1 MRKTIGI
8 LILLPALVS
17 FGCDGSGMPPMPT
30 APSSIIV
37 GAINGMPETTTEVM
51 ANIDSLSG
59 QELSNISNRI
69 SGVELRTIRGWLAA
83 RYPWQYYPEQ
93 SPVHP
98 VSSLWIP
105 NQYPTYYQ
113 TTLQNQQ
120 LNENGSGGDVLQY
133 NPNPSTSEH
142 NVWLRTYFSNGNR
155 PFFLL
160 YEHVFGTRF
169 NCNGCIVDMSNTMN
183 RQVFKDDIKFMF
195 ENVITRY
202 QNRYITVDGR
212 AVIYLWA
219 SSRFGGDFPGLLM
232 EVKEEYPVFFLASD
246 NIGSYPERGSED
258 YERIKELDGF
268 MAYTLG
274 GGRENYIKTVQSY
287 YRSSFR
293 WTNFLRAL
301 QSDTGKRYLFI
312 PTFQF
317 AYDDT
322 KVIGRSAPALY
333 AKNAEEVKYHFRLI
347 REGYNRGIYDNIG
360 PFVIYSELPEGGAV
374 IESQCGPDT
383 QDILGERFVG
393 CGTVRLDMLKDFSRG
408 L

>member
-1 MRKTIGI
+1 MKKIISI
-8 LILLPALVS
+8 LALVS
-17 FGCDGSGMPPMPT
+17 ALSLFSRDGSGISVIPVASQEDLLSDIPNR
-30 APSSIIV
+30 
-37 GAINGMPETTTEVM
+37 ING
-51 ANIDSLSG
+51 ID
-59 QELSNISNRI
+59 
-69 SGVELRTIRGWLAA
+69 LRTIKGWLAA
-83 RYPWQYYPEQ
+83 RYPWRYFPERA
-93 SPVHP
+93 SVHP
-98 VSSLWIP
+98 ISRLWTP

-120 LNENGSGGDVLQY
+120 LDENGSGGDVLQY
-133 NPNPSTSEH
+133 NPNPSSSEP
-142 NVWLRTYFSNGNR
+142 NTWLRTYFSNGNR

-169 NCNGCIVDMSNTMN
+169 NCNNCIVDMDNTMN

-195 ENVITRY
+195 ENVIMQY

-219 SSRFGGDFPGLLM
+219 SSVFSGDFPGLLR
-232 EVKEEYPVFFLASD
+232 EVKKEYPVFFLASD
-246 NIGSYPERGSED
+246 KIGSFHKRGSED
-258 YERIKELDGF
+258 YERIKEIDGF

-274 GGRENYIKTVQSY
+274 GGQESYVQSMQSY
-287 YRSSFR
+287 YIVSFR
-293 WTNFLRAL
+293 WSRFLRLL

-333 AKNAEEVKYHFRLI
+333 AKNAEEVQYHFRLI
-347 REGYNRGIYDNIG
+347 REGYNRGIYDDIG

-374 IESQCGPDT
+374 IESQCRDGT
-383 QDILGERFVG
+383 TDIPGERFVG
-393 CGTVRLDMLKDFSRG
+393 CGMVRLDMLNDFSEEF
-408 L
+408 